1 MATYL
6 GRWKF
11 SDATIKNFIENPQDR
26 TNAANN
32 LIQGFGGK
40 MECYYMSTGEYDG
53 LGIFEF
59 PETQSI
65 NACVL
70 LARSTGAFRAFEITP
85 LITAKEAQAAMN
97 QAKTTSVR
105 YQAPNNA

>member
-40 MECYYMSTGEYDG
+40 MECYYMSTGEFDG

-59 PETQSI
+59 PETQHQRLRL
-65 NACVL
+65 AC
-70 LARSTGAFRAFEITP
+70 P
-85 LITAKEAQAAMN
+85 LDGRV
-97 QAKTTSVR
+97 SGL
-105 YQAPNNA
+105 